1 MRLAASSA
9 LLASL
14 LLLPAHGEAQ
24 TSPEEQARRLLEDG
38 RAYWTK
44 GQYKQALDNFNTIIS
59 GFSGSESVDDALL
72 EIGRYALE
80 VEGNAARARESFDT
94 VAKRYPQSDS
104 APGAYYYLG
113 WLALTQSQ
121 KPEDIDDALAQFT
134 RVQRLYPR
142 SDWVPQALHASGLAE
157 RKVGR
162 YPEAVDAQR
171 RVVLEYP
178 ASPAAAAAQ
187 FEIGHCLTLLG
198 EPRLAMEEF
207 QKVRNGFPESPWA
220 AQALERTTELYRLY
234 EGSRPA
240 FRLDS
245 GFAIGSG
252 DALKDVRAILM
263 TPARTLWI
271 ASDKVRAAL
280 SYDAGGRPSASLAG
294 QDLSGLSLTPG
305 NEIVV
310 AARAAVRVGPRDI
323 KTLTI
328 PGEKP
333 GSSEPLEKIT
343 AALVLPGGE
352 MLVADEKRKRV
363 LRFAGE
369 PLAYQGTFPDG
380 REREVRR
387 LVSDSEGAIVLLDQD
402 AKSVQ
407 VFDARGRAIRTL
419 GPKGPGYELRRPV
432 DVAVDHSRNLYVA
445 DEELG
450 VLLLAPDGRLLTMI
464 GGEEARKPRALTLEP
479 GGALLVYSD
488 KAQRI
493 LRYR

>member
-1 MRLAASSA
+1 MKWPAAS

-14 LLLPAHGEAQ
+14 LVLPALGSAQ

-38 RAYWTK
+38 RGYWAK

-59 GFSGSESVDDALL
+59 GFAESESVDDALL

-113 WLALTQSQ
+113 WLALTQSE
-121 KPEDIDDALAQFT
+121 KAEDIDDALAQFT

-157 RKVGR
+157 RRAGR
-162 YPEAVDAQR
+162 YAEAVDAQR
-171 RVVLEYP
+171 RVALEYP
-178 ASPAAAAAQ
+178 ASPAAASAQ

-234 EGSRPA
+234 EGGRPV
-240 FRLDS
+240 FKLDNS
-245 GFAIGSG
+245 FAIGSG
-252 DALKDVRAILM
+252 EALKEVRAILM
-263 TPARTLWI
+263 TPTRSLWI
-271 ASDKVRAAL
+271 ASDKVKAAL
-280 SYDAGGRPSASLAG
+280 SYDAEGRPSASLPG
-294 QDLSGLSLTPG
+294 QDQSSLSLTPG
-305 NEIVV
+305 NDIVV
-310 AARAAVRVGPRDI
+310 ATRAAVRVGLRDI
-323 KTLTI
+323 KSFAI
-328 PGEKP
+328 PGDKP
-333 GSSEPLEKIT
+333 GASEPLEKIT
-343 AALVLPGGE
+343 AALVRPGGE
-352 MLVADEKRKRV
+352 VLVADEKRKRV
-363 LRFAGE
+363 HRFAGE
-369 PLAYQGTFPDG
+369 PLAYQGAFPDG
-380 REREVRR
+380 KEREVRR
-387 LVSDSEGAIVLLDQD
+387 LVSDSEGAIVMLDEA
-402 AKSVQ
+402 AKVVQ

-419 GPKGPGYELRRPV
+419 GPRGPGYELRRPV

-445 DEELG
+445 DEEVG
-450 VLLLAPDGRLLTMI
+450 VLLLSPDGRLLTMI
-464 GGEEARKPRALTLEP
+464 GGEELRKPKALTLEP
-479 GGALLVYSD
+479 GGALLVYAD